1 MKNPF
6 RKVLIVIGM
15 IEICDLIILNIMYV
29 LFYCA
34 NLHLFEGKSI
44 IIHTQSYWPIGNIT
58 YLISINL
65 ICIVL
70 HDRLIRP
77 ETIVSKAGRAL
88 LLQSILFL
96 AGLSLFWISAPS
108 ILMLLSFYIP
118 TFIVISMARLLLH
131 KCFGFIRYTGRDNR
145 NVILVGDGQNMQN
158 IATTMTDRWNG
169 YRLLGTFTDKDTNY
183 YPKPIKRLDDISG
196 VIPYISS
203 HRVDELYCGLPSI
216 RRDEIVPI
224 INYCENNLIRF
235 FSVPNLQ
242 NYLKRE
248 VSLKRLGS
256 TTVLAISKEPLG
268 IFYNRWLKRS
278 FDLAASTLFLC
289 TLYPIIYIIVGSIIK
304 FTSPGP
310 VYFKQ
315 LRTGLD
321 GRNFLC
327 LKFRSMKV
335 NNNSDKV
342 QASKDDPRKTKF
354 GCFLRHTN
362 LDELPQLIN
371 VWKGDMSFVGP
382 RPHMLEHT
390 EYYSQLINR
399 YMVRHLVK
407 PGITGWSQVSGF
419 RGETKELSDMEGRV
433 KHDIWYLENW
443 TFWLDIHI
451 IIKTFVNIIH
461 GDEEAY

>member
-6 RKVLIVIGM
+6 RKVLFVIGM

-44 IIHTQSYWPIGNIT
+44 IEHTQSYWLIGNIT

-108 ILMLLSFYIP
+108 IPMLLSFYIP
-118 TFIVISMARLLLH
+118 TFIAISMARLLLH

-158 IATTMTDRWNG
+158 IANTMTDRWNG
-169 YRLLGTFTDKDTNY
+169 YRLLGTFTDKGTNY
-183 YPKPIKRLDDISG
+183 YPKSIKRLDDISG

-216 RRDEIVPI
+216 RRNEIVPI

-242 NYLKRE
+242 NYLKRKL
-248 VSLKRLGS
+248 SLRQLGS
-256 TTVLAISKEPLG
+256 ISILKISKEPLG
-268 IFYNRWLKRS
+268 IFYNRWLKRL
-278 FDLAASTLFLC
+278 FDLAVSTLFLC
-289 TLYPIIYIIVGSIIK
+289 TVYPIIYIIVGSIIK

-310 VYFKQ
+310 IYFKQ
-315 LRTGLD
+315 FRTGFD
-321 GRNFLC
+321 GRNFMC
-327 LKFRSMKV
+327 LKFRSMK
-335 NNNSDKV
+335 
-342 QASKDDPRKTKF
+342 TKF
-354 GCFLRHTN
+354 GNFLQHTN
-362 LDELPQLIN
+362 IDELPQLIN

-382 RPHMLEHT
+382 RPHMLEHF
-390 EYYSQLINR
+390 EHYSQLINC
-399 YMVRHLVK
+399 YMVRHFVK
-407 PGITGWSQVSGF
+407 SGITGWSQVSEF
-419 RGETKELSDMEGRV
+419 RGETKELFDMEGCV

-443 TFWLDIHI
+443 SFWLDIHI
-451 IIKTFVNIIH
+451 IIKTFVNMTH
-461 GDEEAY
+461 GEEEAY

>member
-44 IIHTQSYWPIGNIT
+44 IEHTQSYWLIGNIT

-158 IATTMTDRWNG
+158 IANTMTDRWNG
-169 YRLLGTFTDKDTNY
+169 YHLLGTFTDKDINY

-242 NYLKRE
+242 NYLKRKL
-248 VSLKRLGS
+248 SLRQLGS

-268 IFYNRWLKRS
+268 ILYNRWFKRL

-289 TLYPIIYIIVGSIIK
+289 TLYPIIYIIVGSIMK

-321 GRNFLC
+321 GRNFMC
-327 LKFRSMKV
+327 LKFRSMK
-335 NNNSDKV
+335 
-342 QASKDDPRKTKF
+342 TKF
-354 GCFLRHTN
+354 GNFLRQTN
-362 LDELPQLIN
+362 LDKLPQLIN
-371 VWKGDMSFVGP
+371 VWKGDLSFVGP

-390 EYYSQLINR
+390 EYYSQLINH

-407 PGITGWSQVSGF
+407 SGITGWSQVSGF
-419 RGETKELSDMEGRV
+419 RGETRELSDMEGHV

-443 TFWLDIHI
+443 TFWLDIYI
-451 IIKTFVNIIH
+451 ILKTFVNMIH
-461 GDEEAY
+461 REVEAY

>member
-6 RKVLIVIGM
+6 RKVLFVIGL
-15 IEICDLIILNIMYV
+15 IEICDLITLNVMYV

-44 IIHTQSYWPIGNIT
+44 IIHTQSYWLIGNIT

-96 AGLSLFWISAPS
+96 AGLSLFWILAPS
-108 ILMLLSFYIP
+108 IPMLLSFYIP
-118 TFIVISMARLLLH
+118 TFIVISMARLLFH

-183 YPKPIKRLDDISG
+183 YPKSIKRLDDISG

-216 RRDEIVPI
+216 RQDEIVPI

-242 NYLKRE
+242 NYLKRKL
-248 VSLKRLGS
+248 SLRQLGRIS
-256 TTVLAISKEPLG
+256 ILKISKEPLG
-268 IFYNRWLKRS
+268 IFYNRWLKRL
-278 FDLAASTLFLC
+278 FDLAVSTLFLC
-289 TLYPIIYIIVGSIIK
+289 TVYPIIYLIVGSIIK

-310 VYFKQ
+310 IYFKQ
-315 LRTGLD
+315 FRTGFD
-321 GRNFLC
+321 GRNFTC
-327 LKFRSMKV
+327 LKFRSMK
-335 NNNSDKV
+335 
-342 QASKDDPRKTKF
+342 TKF
-354 GCFLRHTN
+354 GNFLRHTN
-362 LDELPQLIN
+362 IDELPQLIN

-382 RPHMLEHT
+382 RPHMLEHF
-390 EYYSQLINR
+390 EHYSQLIN
-399 YMVRHLVK
+399 YYLVRHLVK
-407 PGITGWSQVSGF
+407 SGITGWSQVSGF
-419 RGETKELSDMEGRV
+419 REETKELPDMEGCV
-433 KHDIWYLENW
+433 KQDIWYLENW

-451 IIKTFVNIIH
+451 IIKTLVNRIH
-461 GDEEAY
+461 GKEEAY